1 MSKKFF
7 LIALIVLG
15 LVLIGLL
22 GFFLIKKSSEPNFSS
37 PVGQDNLSSE
47 ISPSVEEKLKI
58 YNDEAGF
65 SFQYSDRLSVE
76 EEANQ
81 DNQTYSFLRLT
92 DVSRPG
98 EILLIKVVDTQFAT
112 VEKWLADNKKPD
124 WQVNETVMAEMNG
137 KYIVTAEKLLSVAV
151 NRGILFL
158 IESPVDQAGY
168 WQKAQKTIRESF
180 KVNWPAP
187 ESVSSSLDSG
197 IEEIIE

>member
-1 MSKKFF
+1 MSKKF
-7 LIALIVLG
+7 LSIALAVLG
-15 LVLIGLL
+15 LILIGLAV
-22 GFFLIKKSSEPNFSS
+22 FSFIKKPSETNFSS
-37 PVGQDNLSSE
+37 PVGQDNFSPE

-65 SFQYSDRLSVE
+65 SFQYSDKLSVT

-81 DNQTYSFLRLT
+81 DNQTYSFLRLN
-92 DVSRPG
+92 DVSRSG
-98 EILLIKVVDTQFAT
+98 EILFIKVEDTQFAT
-112 VEKWLADNKKPD
+112 TDKWLAGNKKPD
-124 WQVNETVMAEMNG
+124 WQINETVMAEMNG

-151 NRGILFL
+151 SRGILFL
-158 IESPVDQAGY
+158 IESPADSAGY